1 MTVPIWQDST
11 PVMEG
16 GGGERPSANLARE
29 SRLRIVLAF
38 AAIYLIWGS
47 TYLGIRFA
55 IETVPPLLMAGTRFA
70 VAGTML
76 YSWTRLRG
84 APRPTRL
91 HWSAAA
97 VVGGLML
104 LGGNGGVSW
113 AEQRVFSG
121 LAALLIATVPLWM
134 ALLDWKRRGGV
145 RPSGRGAVGLV
156 FGFVGVALLVGP
168 GELAGSSHMD
178 PLGAMVLLLAAFSWA
193 AGSLYSR
200 QAQLPDSPLLA
211 ISMEMLTG
219 GVLLLAA
226 GLVTGEGARLE
237 VSQVSPRSVLALG
250 YLILFGSLVAFSA
263 YIWLLKVS
271 TPARAAT
278 YAYVNPVVAVI
289 LGWALGGEPLTL
301 RTLLAAAVIVSAVV
315 IITYQARKEG
325 TRLQGST

>member
-1 MTVPIWQDST
+1 MIAS
-11 PVMEG
+11 G
-16 GGGERPSANLARE
+16 GGDPASANSARGL
-29 SRLRIVLAF
+29 RLRIVVAF

-55 IETVPPLLMAGTRFA
+55 IETVPPLLMAGTRFV

-91 HWSAAA
+91 HWGAAS

-121 LAALLIATVPLWM
+121 LAALLIATVPLWI
-134 ALLDWKRRGGV
+134 ALLDWRRRGGL

-156 FGFVGVALLVGP
+156 FGFAGVALLVGP

-178 PLGAMVLLLAAFSWA
+178 PLGAMVLLLAALSWA

-200 QAQLPDSPLLA
+200 QAQLPGSALLA

-237 VSQVSPRSVLALG
+237 LSQVSPRSVLALG
-250 YLILFGSLVAFSA
+250 YLIVFGSLVAFSA
-263 YIWLLKVS
+263 YIWLLRVS
-271 TPARAAT
+271 TPDRAAT

-301 RTLLAAAVIVSAVV
+301 RTLLAAVVIVSAVV
-315 IITYQARKEG
+315 IITYQARKED
-325 TRLQGST
+325 TRLQAST

>member
-1 MTVPIWQDST
+1 MTVHIWQDNT
-11 PVMEG
+11 PVMDG
-16 GGGERPSANLARE
+16 STGDRPSANSARR
-29 SRLRIVLAF
+29 SRLHIVLAF

-55 IETVPPLLMAGTRFA
+55 IETVPPLLMAGTRFV
-70 VAGTML
+70 VAGTIL

-84 APRPTRL
+84 APRPARL

-97 VVGGLML
+97 IVGGLML

-134 ALLDWKRRGGV
+134 ALLDWRRRGGV
-145 RPSGRGAVGLV
+145 RPSGRGAVGLI

-178 PLGAMVLLLAAFSWA
+178 PLGAVVLLLAAFSWA

-200 QAQLPDSPLLA
+200 QAQLPGSPLLA

-226 GLVTGEGARLE
+226 GLVTGEGAKLE
-237 VSQVSPRSVLALG
+237 LSQVSPRSVLALG
-250 YLILFGSLVAFSA
+250 YLIVFGSLIAFSA
-263 YIWLLKVS
+263 YIWLLRVS

-278 YAYVNPVVAVI
+278 YAYVNPVVAVF

-301 RTLLAAAVIVSAVV
+301 RTLLAAAVIVAAVV
-315 IITYQARKEG
+315 IISYQARKED
-325 TRLQGST
+325 TKLQKLT